1 MPDADVIDAEIVEE
15 TEESRAVA
23 VVPAVPT
30 SLAVAPEI
38 GATEL
43 VARMNVIREASEQ
56 AMEENVDF
64 GRIPGTDKPTLLKPG
79 AEKLG
84 VLFQLDI
91 QIANEKTWGP
101 GDHLTVVSKA
111 TVYHAPS
118 GSRLGFGE
126 GICTTR
132 ERKYGVRQGMPTCPN
147 CGKQNIRK
155 SKNPNPQ
162 ESFYCWAKKGGCGAN
177 FPEGQFTDADFEEIE
192 NPDLPDTWNTVVKMA
207 EKRARVDAVLAVTG
221 ASALFTQDVEDLPQA
236 QPQAAPQQ
244 QASNLATEG
253 QRSFLFGGGKGPGLF
268 DRGGATAGEVD
279 QFIHLLTKGGTREG
293 LTRHNASK
301 LIEALKGGDD
311 APKDQPSQTVARWRE
326 QLAESASAGDAEA
339 IAAQQAGAD
348 SPADTEGLGTE
359 PDPDDE
365 IPF

>member
-1 MPDADVIDAEIVEE
+1 MTDADVIDAEIVEE

-23 VVPAVPT
+23 VVPAIPNALT
-30 SLAVAPEI
+30 VAPEV
-38 GATEL
+38 GADEL
-43 VARMNVIREASEQ
+43 VARMDVIQQ
-56 AMEENVDF
+56 AADKAMVENVDY
-64 GRIPGTDKPTLLKPG
+64 GRIPGTDKPTLFKPG

-91 QIANEKTWGP
+91 QIENEKRWADDG
-101 GDHLTVVSKA
+101 HLTVISKA
-111 TVYHAPS
+111 TAYHAPS
-118 GSRLGFGE
+118 GTRLAFGE
-126 GICTTR
+126 GVCSTR
-132 ERKYGVRQGMPTCPN
+132 ERKYGKRQGMPSCPN
-147 CGKQNIRK
+147 CGKPIRK
-155 SKNPNPQ
+155 SKNPTPQ
-162 ESFYCWAKKGGCGAN
+162 QSFYCWAKKGGCGVN
-177 FPEGQFTDADFEEIE
+177 YPEGQFSDADFEEID
-192 NPDLPDTWNTVVKMA
+192 NPDLADTYNTVVKMA
-207 EKRARVDAVLAVTG
+207 AKRARVDAVLAATG

-311 APKDQPSQTVARWRE
+311 APKDQPELTVARWRE
-326 QLAESASAGDAEA
+326 KLAEGSGEDAVAARSAGSDV
-339 IAAQQAGAD
+339 
-348 SPADTEGLGTE
+348 PADTEGLGE
-359 PDPDDE
+359 AECDDGD

>member
-1 MPDADVIDAEIVEE
+1 MTDADVIDAEIVEE

-23 VVPAVPT
+23 VVPAIPT
-30 SLAVAPEI
+30 TLAVAPEI
-38 GATEL
+38 GAGEL
-43 VARMNVIREASEQ
+43 VARMRVIQEAADQ
-56 AMEENVDF
+56 AMVENVDF
-64 GRIPGTDKPTLLKPG
+64 GVIPGTDKPTLLKPG

-84 VLFQLDI
+84 VLFQLDV
-91 QIANEKTWGP
+91 QIVNEKEWGP

-111 TVYHAPS
+111 TAYHAPS

-126 GICTTR
+126 GICSTR
-132 ERKYGVRQGMPTCPN
+132 ERKYGKRQGMPSCPN

-155 SKNPNPQ
+155 SKNPTPQ

-177 FPEGQFTDADFEEIE
+177 FPDGQFTDADFEEIE

-207 EKRARVDAVLAVTG
+207 AKRARVDAVLAATG

>member
-1 MPDADVIDAEIVEE
+1 MTDADVIDAEIVEE

-23 VVPAVPT
+23 VVPAIPNALT
-30 SLAVAPEI
+30 VAPEV
-38 GATEL
+38 GADEL
-43 VARMNVIREASEQ
+43 VARMDVIQQ
-56 AMEENVDF
+56 AADKAMVENVDY
-64 GRIPGTDKPTLLKPG
+64 GRIPGTDKPTLFKPG

-91 QIANEKTWGP
+91 QIENEKRWADDG
-101 GDHLTVVSKA
+101 HLTVISKA
-111 TVYHAPS
+111 TAYHAPS
-118 GSRLGFGE
+118 GTRLAFGE
-126 GICTTR
+126 GVCSTR
-132 ERKYGVRQGMPTCPN
+132 ERKYGKRQGMPSCPN

-155 SKNPNPQ
+155 SKNPTPQ

-177 FPEGQFTDADFEEIE
+177 FPDGQFTDADFEEID
-192 NPDLPDTWNTVVKMA
+192 NPDLADTYNTVVKMA
-207 EKRARVDAVLAVTG
+207 AKRARVDAVLAATG